1 MAKSSQ
7 DHSNKQIISK
17 QRIADHGEVF
27 TAPREVNAMLDLV
40 ATETARIESRFLE
53 PACGKG
59 AFLTEIL
66 RRKLAVV
73 HSRYQ
78 RSRSE
83 YERYMFLAV
92 SSLYGIDIQAD
103 NVTDCRTLL
112 LGICTDAWVATF
124 KCGCMDAEFIESLQF
139 VLSRNIICGDALS
152 LKDTE
157 GQPIVFSEWSA
168 VRGDMFKRRD
178 FYFSNLIDSTMNGDY
193 CVADIG
199 DGKWLPVPVREF
211 PLTHYKRLKD
221 AE

>member
-1 MAKSSQ
+1 MTV
-7 DHSNKQIISK
+7 NKQIISK

-27 TAPREVNAMLDLV
+27 TAPREVNAMLDMV

-73 HSRYQ
+73 HNRYQ

-103 NVTDCRTLL
+103 NVADCRTLL

-124 KCGCMDAEFIESLQF
+124 KCGCMDAAFIESLRF

-152 LKDTE
+152 LKDAD

-168 VRGDMFKRRD
+168 VRGNMFKRRD
-178 FYFSNLIDSTMNGDY
+178 FYFSNLVDTGFTNGGQYYQTDT
-193 CVADIG
+193 G
-199 DGKWLPVPVREF
+199 DGAWFPVPVREY
-211 PLTHYKRLKD
+211 PLTDYKRLKD
-221 AE
+221 ANEQL